1 MALTGG
7 ARLSASEKKK
17 KKGRGGCWAR
27 ELLQWAARA
36 LVGRKCAGEMRPAQL
51 RAEEG

>member
-7 ARLSASEKKK
+7 ARLSASEKN

-27 ELLQWAARA
+27 ELLRWAARA